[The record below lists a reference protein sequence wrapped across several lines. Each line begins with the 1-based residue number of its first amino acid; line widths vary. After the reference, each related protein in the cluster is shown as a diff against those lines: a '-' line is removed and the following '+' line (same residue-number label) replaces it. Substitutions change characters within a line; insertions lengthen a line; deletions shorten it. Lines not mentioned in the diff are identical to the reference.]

1 MPDELINP
9 IRVLPK
15 DLFDEILKTIIEYG
29 IVDNVTINCIF
40 KIVTKYWLKGY
51 SRKDLLR
58 ITRAWAHVISMPFPC
73 GTFIIPEQVYPKLIP
88 KCIRL

>member
-15 DLFDEILKTIIEYG
+15 DLFDEILKTIIECG

-58 ITRAWAHVISMPFPC
+58 ITRVWAHIISMPFPC
-73 GTFIIPEQVYPKLIP
+73 GTFVIPEQDYPKLIP